1 MERAAFSFI
10 IFDPVFQFSKLARKM
25 QSKEEPQ
32 YEGLCQL
39 AVARCERALGN
50 APAEAEALVVAA
62 RSFLRAEEKTRSIGC
77 LSVED
82 HFQAA
87 IQNYSLA
94 IQTQVSSKEN
104 SYVMAYNLLFNL
116 DENVSD

>member
-1 MERAAFSFI
+1 
-10 IFDPVFQFSKLARKM
+10 M
-25 QSKEEPQ
+25 QSKEDPQ

-62 RSFLRAEEKTRSIGC
+62 RSFLRAEEKTRTIGTGC
-77 LSVED
+77 ISLED

-87 IQNYSLA
+87 IQNYSRA
-94 IQTQVSSKEN
+94 IQTQV
-104 SYVMAYNLLFNL
+104 
-116 DENVSD
+116 